1 MGTIKIG
8 SSNNRKGI
16 TINPSTVI
24 FNGNNVEKIMKN
36 TTTIWENIKAL
47 IPTMTSNSAPSGN
60 ASGSSII
67 TRDFDYYKA
76 FDKKDTTFWC
86 AGGGGTTNQY
96 LKYKFD
102 NAVCVKKVVLKNH
115 SDASRLA
122 SPKNFR
128 IEASNDN
135 TNWDIIGTFL
145 NTNNDAFA
153 EMEFALSNS
162 TYYLYYRIYVNDR
175 NGSYNAITIGELQY
189 YGKQ

>member
-8 SSNNRKGI
+8 SSNKKKGI
-16 TINPSTVI
+16 TIEPSIVL
-24 FNGNNVEKIMKN
+24 FNGNNVKKIMKN

-67 TRDFDYYKA
+67 TSDFDYYKA

-86 AGGGGTTNQY
+86 SGSRETTNQY
-96 LKYKFD
+96 LTYKFD
-102 NAVCVKKVVLKNH
+102 NPVCVKKVVLKNH
-115 SDASRLA
+115 SDSSRLA

-128 IEASNDN
+128 IEASNNNATWN
-135 TNWDIIGTFL
+135 TLGTFF
-145 NTNNDAFA
+145 NTNNDALG
-153 EMEFALSNS
+153 EMEFSFSNS
-162 TYYLYYRIYVNDR
+162 TYYSYYRIYVIDR

-189 YGKQ
+189 YGN